1 MDTILGPVR
10 DCPGTRSGILTA
22 AIHPEITAIANTVLC
37 SAGEDPEL
45 MLRNLACE
53 LDLAGGRV
61 PGLRDPLRR
70 LLAPVTP
77 PR

>member
-1 MDTILGPVR
+1 LDTILGLAR
-10 DCPGTRSGILTA
+10 DRRGTRSGILTA
-22 AIHPEITAIANTVLC
+22 AIHPEITSIANTVLC

-53 LDLAGGRV
+53 LDLADGRI

-70 LLAPVTP
+70 LLALVTP
-77 PR
+77 R